1 MPNPYVSRIQLGSS
15 IHDIYDEA
23 AHEQITNL
31 NNVISADFVDTK
43 AIFTPNNNITS
54 VGSDNFL
61 TFRKQPLG
69 SSGHFIYSV
78 FGYMEAVIQ
87 DMSKVKYCELVTNL
101 PSLGIGARIIYNV
114 GSYTVSGA
122 SAGDPSATAPCYL
135 EFYDVGTALLRLER
149 SIEQTSNSAIT
160 YRCSTCFIV

>member
-1 MPNPYVSRIQLGSS
+1 MPNPYVSHIQLGPS
-15 IHDIYDEA
+15 IYDIYDED
-23 AHEQITNL
+23 AHDQITNL
-31 NNVISADFVDTK
+31 NNVTGEGFVDTK

-69 SSGHFIYSV
+69 SSGHFLYSV

-87 DMSKVKYCELVTNL
+87 DLSRVQYCELLTNIQ
-101 PSLGIGARIIYNV
+101 SLGIGARIIYNI

-122 SAGDPSATAPCYL
+122 SASDPACNAPCYL

-149 SIEQTSNSAIT
+149 SLTQTSESAIT
-160 YRCSTCFIV
+160 FRCSTCFIV

>member
-1 MPNPYVSRIQLGSS
+1 MPNPYVSHIQLGGI

-23 AHEQITNL
+23 AHNQITNL
-31 NNVISADFVDTK
+31 NDDVSAGFVDTK

-69 SSGHFIYSV
+69 SSGHFLYSV

-87 DMSKVKYCELVTNL
+87 DLSRVQYCELVTNL
-101 PSLGIGARIIYNV
+101 QSLGIGARIIYNA

-122 SAGDPSATAPCYL
+122 SASDPAVNAPCYL

-149 SIEQTSNSAIT
+149 SIEQTNSSAIT
-160 YRCSTCFIV
+160 YRCSCCFIV